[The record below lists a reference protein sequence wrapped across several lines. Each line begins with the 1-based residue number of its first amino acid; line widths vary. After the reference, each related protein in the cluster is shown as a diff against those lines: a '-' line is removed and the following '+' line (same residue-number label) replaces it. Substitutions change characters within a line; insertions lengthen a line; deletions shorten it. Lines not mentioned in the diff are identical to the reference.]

1 MMYDE
6 PPWILALVEDSV
18 SGIWPLRPTYIKYNL
33 LALPFA
39 IICPNTAIKTNN
51 NTMRFA
57 AVVIASISI
66 AGQIAASAKTVE
78 YNWTLKPRRASA
90 KDPSLSPDCNLNRLM
105 LLVNDQLPGPSIE
118 ADVGDTVKVNINN
131 ESPTESIA
139 LHFHGLHMKGQPY
152 KDGSATVTQCASG
165 PLQKQTYE
173 FIVLDQG
180 THYWHG
186 RE

>member
-1 MMYDE
+1 
-6 PPWILALVEDSV
+6 L
-18 SGIWPLRPTYIKYNL
+18 PL
-33 LALPFA
+33 FA
-39 IICPNTAIKTNN
+39 QTLTAIKTKQQN

-78 YNWTLKPRRASA
+78 YTWTLKPRRASA